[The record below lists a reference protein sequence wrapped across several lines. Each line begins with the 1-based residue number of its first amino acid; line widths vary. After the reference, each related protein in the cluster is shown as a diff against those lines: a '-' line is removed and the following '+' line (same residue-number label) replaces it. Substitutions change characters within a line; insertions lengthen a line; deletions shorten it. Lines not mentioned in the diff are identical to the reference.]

1 MDLIEIVDT
10 TISILSFRDRLAKT
24 RCLTEHLQSAGAI
37 TLAPTTNSD
46 QLLPRLADDLLT
58 IKLFKK
64 GFRFLDR
71 RNSLVQF
78 FLGLMPELII
88 PSVGPVVLLP
98 EFVSTLPDLF
108 FRRFFHFTAF
118 ELWASGNGRS

>member
-1 MDLIEIVDT
+1 VL
-10 TISILSFRDRLAKT
+10 L
-24 RCLTEHLQSAGAI
+24 
-37 TLAPTTNSD
+37 LAPATNSG

-118 ELWASGNGRS
+118 VGIWDGRSVNALRLLFNSNV